1 LPASIAMYRSRCAP
15 IAALTLLA
23 AWTSFDCWD
32 AWAWVSRR
40 VDSKAVAFS
49 TVLALFW
56 GSRLVFGMKTEYQV
70 NKRR

>member
-1 LPASIAMYRSRCAP
+1 MPGFV
-15 IAALTLLA
+15 T
-23 AWTSFDCWD
+23 
-32 AWAWVSRR
+32 RR